1 MKAIVLGC
9 GRVGAYLVTSL
20 TEHGH
25 QVTVMDRDPKA
36 FQLLGDDLM
45 AEHSGEVPRP
55 ATGGGTP
62 RATTV
67 RQKIACVLGLG
78 IDEDV
83 LREAGI
89 EEADAFAAVTD
100 SDYTNIMACL
110 MAKEIFRVPRVI
122 ARITEPKRE
131 KIFHQLGL
139 ETICP
144 TTLGAQ
150 SVFELLVKAR

>member
-9 GRVGAYLVTSL
+9 GRVGATLALTL

-36 FQLLGDDLM
+36 FRLLGDDLM
-45 AEHSGEVPRP
+45 VEHSRTGPV
-55 ATGGGTP
+55 ATAGPEPP

-67 RQKIACVLGLG
+67 RQKILCVLGLG

-83 LREAGI
+83 LRQAGI
-89 EEADAFAAVTD
+89 EDADAFAAVTD
-100 SDYTNIMACL
+100 SDYTNIMACM
-110 MAKEIFRVPRVI
+110 MAKEIFHVPRVI
-122 ARITEPKRE
+122 ARIREPRRE
-131 KIFHQLGL
+131 KIFQQLGL

-144 TTLGAQ
+144 ATLGAQ
-150 SVFELLVKAR
+150 TVFERLVKGE